1 MYLDSFTPHLVIL
14 VYSTFSLL
22 IPHFLILFCIPLD
35 ILSSALESYTL
46 LFLCVSMCKCS
57 FKKWWLIKKKLWLKC
72 LFPLHSLN
80 THTWQQTL
88 PNKGRTTEALGLGP
102 PWRGVPF
109 LPTCFSLT
117 HTWTTC
123 RYSAVPDTHAYISQM
138 VPRLSASHC
147 FLSWRPPAS
156 LSLPKAHPWSP
167 VSARIS
173 S

>member
-1 MYLDSFTPHLVIL
+1 MYLDSFTPSSC
-14 VYSTFSLL
+14 YSCLQYFFFAYSSL
-22 IPHFLILFCIPLD
+22 IFLFCIPLD
-35 ILSSALESYTL
+35 ILSSAFESYTL
-46 LFLCVSMCKCS
+46 LLLCVSMCKCS
-57 FKKWWLIKKKLWLKC
+57 FKKLWLIKKKMWLKC

-88 PNKGRTTEALGLGP
+88 PSKGSATEGLGLGP

-109 LPTCFSLT
+109 PPSCFSLT

-123 RYSAVPDTHAYISQM
+123 RYSAVPDTHASISQM

-147 FLSWRPPAS
+147 FLRRRPPAS
-156 LSLPKAHPWSP
+156 LNLPKAHPWPPGS
-167 VSARIS
+167 SRIS